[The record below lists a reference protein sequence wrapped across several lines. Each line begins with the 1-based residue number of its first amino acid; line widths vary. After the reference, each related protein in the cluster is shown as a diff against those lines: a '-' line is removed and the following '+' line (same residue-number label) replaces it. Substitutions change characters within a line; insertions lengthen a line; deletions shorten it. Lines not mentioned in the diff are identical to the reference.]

1 MEETTRH
8 MEETTQEL
16 SRLNKRTGI
25 LVEEKARTV
34 STDLFGSDFSKRLL
48 IKSLYEVLKLIS
60 KADDALLPKEH
71 GTDAQNKAAKVLI
84 KFLEPLR
91 FSFFK
96 SAGCSISDAASHA
109 TFNLPEFEAP
119 KATINDITTQIQS
132 SAEEETLANI
142 AKNCGMLLGAV
153 AKLGTKDFVG
163 EQETEKQRDKRV
175 KMMTGRFKRKL
186 ERLKNGFTCRAKEDI
201 SDALATCSGPG
212 IMFCCALAYA
222 PKKDWRN
229 EDALCKWISDTCDI
243 FDYNEEVE
251 CDLRGSVSLV
261 EKHATISCG
270 EIKSNA
276 SAYGEAVKQMELR
289 SKLVEFVLQCIF
301 DHRFEKITKKGHL
314 FVLEMIDED
323 QRRAAALDDGG
334 ELSIFVHHTK

>member
-1 MEETTRH
+1 MATRQ

-60 KADDALLPKEH
+60 KADDALLRKDH
-71 GTDAQNKAAKVLI
+71 GADAQNKAAKVLI

-96 SAGCSISDAASHA
+96 SAVFSISIAASHE
-109 TFNLPEFEAP
+109 TFDHPQFKAP

-132 SAEEETLANI
+132 SAQGQTLANI

-153 AKLGTKDFVG
+153 AKLGTKDFVE

-222 PKKDWRN
+222 PKKDWKN
-229 EDALCKWISDTCDI
+229 EDALCKWISDTCDT
-243 FDYNEEVE
+243 FAYNEEAE
-251 CDLRGSVSLV
+251 CAPRRPVSLIQT
-261 EKHATISCG
+261 HALISCPH
-270 EIKSNA
+270 IHSHV
-276 SAYGEAVKQMELR
+276 SAYGHA
-289 SKLVEFVLQCIF
+289 
-301 DHRFEKITKKGHL
+301 G
-314 FVLEMIDED
+314 
-323 QRRAAALDDGG
+323 
-334 ELSIFVHHTK
+334 